1 MVRAHFL
8 AAMALAA
15 ALAGCTTAPSTERAA
30 ADAPL
35 VGVAAAPSPAA
46 ASTLSSGLNTTTTER
61 VIVAQP
67 AGSPAPPAVPSGQ
80 VVGGSSLANSP
91 NAGAASR

>member
-15 ALAGCTTAPSTERAA
+15 ALAGCTTAPSTERA